1 MKYIVETYETQLYKN
16 TYEVEAESEAE
27 AREKIYNA
35 EWDGCEEI
43 DYEYCE
49 TENREIISIKPYE
62 D

>member
-1 MKYIVETYETQLYKN
+1 MKYIVETYESQLYKN
-16 TYEVEAESEAE
+16 TYEVEAESEVE

-35 EWDGCEEI
+35 EWDDCEEI

-49 TENREIISIKPYE
+49 TENREIISVKPYE